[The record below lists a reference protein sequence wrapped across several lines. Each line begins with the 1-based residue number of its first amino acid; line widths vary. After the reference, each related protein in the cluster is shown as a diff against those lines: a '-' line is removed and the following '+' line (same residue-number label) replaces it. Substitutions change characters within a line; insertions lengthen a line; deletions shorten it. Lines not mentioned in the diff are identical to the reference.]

1 MSLVSLVVAAR
12 RRRGA
17 VSFNGDK
24 VRGVHV
30 EISLETSQLTAHLFS
45 FFSLL
50 AEFSS
55 VRPSQHHDSSERR
68 GKMEEIEMKIEMKME
83 RT

>member
-24 VRGVHV
+24 VRGVLHV
-30 EISLETSQLTAHLFS
+30 EISLETSQLTAPPFFF
-45 FFSLL
+45 FFSSC
-50 AEFSS
+50 SS